1 VAGRLSSK
9 QKKELLKE
17 VRAARKNLEKQMA
30 SEAGISEKQA
40 REIIKQMGEVGQ
52 KVSDT
57 LIANTEQKIR
67 DTLPLSQQLA
77 AFTDASSPEDD
88 PYGSVLSD
96 AADELD
102 RIARELCEDV
112 VNCVGAFLNG
122 KDTGDYSEY
131 YMFVRKIVDFKSEK
145 EFINAQ
151 MKMLKANFPKNK
163 SLGKVEKQAE
173 ALLRFN
179 RVLAKMFKPLAE
191 NKHSAV
197 FSLLQN
203 AVAYNE
209 HLIALQSRINKNLVG
224 GDVDIDLGTPVP
236 EDVITDLD
244 EIVVGMTLISP
255 RQIKA
260 IYLLDETGLTEKSVS
275 KVDFEA
281 LARSFAMQ
289 AYDNLWEAG
298 SPTMWIPDMVTGDF
312 RKDVEAE
319 IEVIAMRQAKRMLA
333 SYKERGMT
341 ELGRVSDNVIAFT
354 SDSAAY
360 LRDEYVVPGTK
371 AALSAAKAGAVA
383 AASATAAGAAT
394 AFTGGSA
401 ALGAGISLA
410 ADFSAK
416 AAAAARRNY
425 VEWRREKRRL
435 KMLNETADAIED
447 ALEEV
452 ESTQYI
458 PTALM
463 EKGGNKTQGLFA
475 SVWDEAWKQKREWL
489 KNQDPDENDLAAAL
503 TPEDHM
509 WVRYVVVNDQ
519 VLKMMLETG
528 VISQKMYDRAKKQ
541 KLPVDSVTA
550 MLNGL
555 KKGRSTQAEIR
566 QVKKAMQEAS
576 QMTVEAWAAVY
587 EQEEIDAFIRD
598 FEEARDSGM
607 LVDEKEANITEQVA
621 ASREALAEVV
631 SAGIPGFYARDD
643 ERPFEDPRLNPTP
656 RGNPTYSS
664 TWKGR
669 WDEIHRTEAEAR
681 KVAKMF
687 SALGGQYRVVPHEG
701 GFHVSDAEEDA
712 LWAAGEYP
720 QQEEILEQRERM
732 RKEDLAAGFPVTYNP
747 GGVRWYA

>member
-1 VAGRLSSK
+1 MNVAGRLSSK

-17 VRAARKNLEKQMA
+17 VRAARKNLAKQMA
-30 SEAGISEKQA
+30 SEAGITEKQA
-40 REIIKQMGEVGQ
+40 NQIIKQMGEVGQ

-57 LIANTEQKIR
+57 LIANTEQQIR

-102 RIARELCEDV
+102 RIAKELCDDV
-112 VNCVGAFLNG
+112 VDCVGAFLNG

-151 MKMLKANFPKNK
+151 MKMLKANFPNNK

-179 RVLAKMFKPLAE
+179 RVLAKMFNPLVE
-191 NKHSAV
+191 NKHSAA

-209 HLIALQSRINKNLVG
+209 HLIALRSRINKNLVG

-236 EDVITDLD
+236 EDAITDLD

-298 SPTMWIPDMVTGDF
+298 SPAMWTPDMVAGDF
-312 RKDVEAE
+312 RRDVEAE

-371 AALSAAKAGAVA
+371 AALSAAKAGVA
-383 AASATAAGAAT
+383 AAASVGAAAKAGVEKLKSRPSPSPLT
-394 AFTGGSA
+394 ESVTTVQEKVEERPRIRIPEDPVGSSA
-401 ALGAGISLA
+401 AEE
-410 ADFSAK
+410 F
-416 AAAAARRNY
+416 ARAEIALRLQAQIDQAEEDILRITAEAQDDDY
-425 VEWRREKRRL
+425 LEATYGTLLESSPQEVRDAESDRLREATERRQ
-435 KMLNETADAIED
+435 DAID
-447 ALEEV
+447 KAEE
-452 ESTQYI
+452 
-458 PTALM
+458 M
-463 EKGGNKTQGLFA
+463 GLIL
-475 SVWDEAWKQKREWL
+475 R
-489 KNQDPDENDLAAAL
+489 N
-503 TPEDHM
+503 
-509 WVRYVVVNDQ
+509 
-519 VLKMMLETG
+519 
-528 VISQKMYDRAKKQ
+528 
-541 KLPVDSVTA
+541 
-550 MLNGL
+550 
-555 KKGRSTQAEIR
+555 
-566 QVKKAMQEAS
+566 
-576 QMTVEAWAAVY
+576 
-587 EQEEIDAFIRD
+587 
-598 FEEARDSGM
+598 
-607 LVDEKEANITEQVA
+607 
-621 ASREALAEVV
+621 
-631 SAGIPGFYARDD
+631 
-643 ERPFEDPRLNPTP
+643 PRLNPTP

-669 WDEIHRTEAEAR
+669 FDEIYRTEAEAR
-681 KVAKMF
+681 AVAKMF
-687 SALGGQYRVVPHEG
+687 NAMGGKYRVVPHEG

-712 LWAAGEYP
+712 LWAAGEHP

-732 RKEDLAAGFPVTYNP
+732 RKEDLAAGFPVAYNP

>member
-1 VAGRLSSK
+1 MAGRLSSK

-17 VRAARKNLEKQMA
+17 VRAARKNLAKQMA
-30 SEAGISEKQA
+30 SEAGITEKQA
-40 REIIKQMGEVGQ
+40 NQIIKQMGEVGQ

-57 LIANTEQKIR
+57 LIANTEQQIR

-102 RIARELCEDV
+102 RIAKELCDDV
-112 VNCVGAFLNG
+112 VDCVGAFLNG

-151 MKMLKANFPKNK
+151 MKMLKANFPNNK

-179 RVLAKMFKPLAE
+179 RVLAKMFNPLVE
-191 NKHSAV
+191 NKHSAA

-209 HLIALQSRINKNLVG
+209 HLIALRSRINKNLVG

-236 EDVITDLD
+236 EDAITDLD

-298 SPTMWIPDMVTGDF
+298 SPAMWTPDMVAGDF
-312 RKDVEAE
+312 RRDVEAE

-371 AALSAAKAGAVA
+371 AALSAAKAGVA
-383 AASATAAGAAT
+383 AAASVGAAAKAGVEKLKSRPSPSPLT
-394 AFTGGSA
+394 ESVTTVQEKVEERPRIGIPEDPVGSSA
-401 ALGAGISLA
+401 AEE
-410 ADFSAK
+410 F
-416 AAAAARRNY
+416 ARAEIALRLQAQIDQAEEDILRITAEAQDDDY
-425 VEWRREKRRL
+425 LEATYGTLLESSPQEVRDAESDRLREATERRQ
-435 KMLNETADAIED
+435 DAID
-447 ALEEV
+447 KAEE
-452 ESTQYI
+452 
-458 PTALM
+458 M
-463 EKGGNKTQGLFA
+463 GLIL
-475 SVWDEAWKQKREWL
+475 R
-489 KNQDPDENDLAAAL
+489 N
-503 TPEDHM
+503 
-509 WVRYVVVNDQ
+509 
-519 VLKMMLETG
+519 
-528 VISQKMYDRAKKQ
+528 
-541 KLPVDSVTA
+541 
-550 MLNGL
+550 
-555 KKGRSTQAEIR
+555 
-566 QVKKAMQEAS
+566 
-576 QMTVEAWAAVY
+576 
-587 EQEEIDAFIRD
+587 
-598 FEEARDSGM
+598 
-607 LVDEKEANITEQVA
+607 
-621 ASREALAEVV
+621 
-631 SAGIPGFYARDD
+631 
-643 ERPFEDPRLNPTP
+643 PRLNPTP

-669 WDEIHRTEAEAR
+669 FDEIYRTEAEAR
-681 KVAKMF
+681 AVAKMF
-687 SALGGQYRVVPHEG
+687 NAMGGQYRVVPHEG

-712 LWAAGEYP
+712 LWAAGEHP

-732 RKEDLAAGFPVTYNP
+732 RKEDLAAGFPVAYNP

>member
-1 VAGRLSSK
+1 MAGRLSSK

-17 VRAARKNLEKQMA
+17 VRAARKNLAKQMA
-30 SEAGISEKQA
+30 SEAGITEKQA
-40 REIIKQMGEVGQ
+40 NQIIKQMGEVGQ

-57 LIANTEQKIR
+57 LIANTEQQIR

-102 RIARELCEDV
+102 RIAKELCDDV
-112 VNCVGAFLNG
+112 VDCVGAFLNG

-151 MKMLKANFPKNK
+151 MKMLKANFPNNK

-179 RVLAKMFKPLAE
+179 RVLAKMFKPLVE
-191 NKHSAV
+191 NKHSAA

-209 HLIALQSRINKNLVG
+209 HLIALRSRINKNLVG

-236 EDVITDLD
+236 EDAITDLD

-298 SPTMWIPDMVTGDF
+298 SPAMWTPDMVAGDF
-312 RKDVEAE
+312 RRDVEAE

-371 AALSAAKAGAVA
+371 AALSAAKAGVA
-383 AASATAAGAAT
+383 AAASVGAAAKAGVEKLKSRPSPSPLT
-394 AFTGGSA
+394 ESVTTVQEKVEERPRIGIPEDPVGSSA
-401 ALGAGISLA
+401 AEE
-410 ADFSAK
+410 F
-416 AAAAARRNY
+416 ARAEIALRLQAQIDQAEEDILRITAEAQDDDY
-425 VEWRREKRRL
+425 LEATYGTLLESSPQEVRDAESDRLREATERRQ
-435 KMLNETADAIED
+435 DAID
-447 ALEEV
+447 KAEE
-452 ESTQYI
+452 
-458 PTALM
+458 M
-463 EKGGNKTQGLFA
+463 GLIL
-475 SVWDEAWKQKREWL
+475 R
-489 KNQDPDENDLAAAL
+489 N
-503 TPEDHM
+503 
-509 WVRYVVVNDQ
+509 
-519 VLKMMLETG
+519 
-528 VISQKMYDRAKKQ
+528 
-541 KLPVDSVTA
+541 
-550 MLNGL
+550 
-555 KKGRSTQAEIR
+555 
-566 QVKKAMQEAS
+566 
-576 QMTVEAWAAVY
+576 
-587 EQEEIDAFIRD
+587 
-598 FEEARDSGM
+598 
-607 LVDEKEANITEQVA
+607 
-621 ASREALAEVV
+621 
-631 SAGIPGFYARDD
+631 
-643 ERPFEDPRLNPTP
+643 PRLNPTP

-669 WDEIHRTEAEAR
+669 FDEIYRTEAEAR
-681 KVAKMF
+681 AVAKMF
-687 SALGGQYRVVPHEG
+687 NAMGGQYRVVPHEG

-712 LWAAGEYP
+712 LWAAGEHP

-732 RKEDLAAGFPVTYNP
+732 RKEDLAAGFPVAYNP